1 MKTRIAQTK
10 DGNKAIRLMR
20 DEQVEVGIDVHK
32 RTFSVTLWSEQR
44 QSVVSCWTQPA
55 DAAALIRSLTPCRQ
69 NVGRVVYEAGPTGY
83 GLVRALREAQFRA
96 DVIAPSRTPKST
108 GQEAKSDRLDSR
120 KLALWSAKNLLRP
133 VRVPTVEEEGD
144 RQVFRTRDDA
154 VAKRR
159 RIKQQIK
166 SFLLQHGI
174 PEPEGLAA
182 WSRRGI
188 AALRKIPLSAQLRF
202 SLDFLL
208 DDLDHYNAQV
218 KKADAALKSLAATDR
233 HQQAAEALQTVE
245 GVGPVTAM
253 AVRTELIAPERFND
267 GREVAAMAGLAPLVS
282 RTGETTRQ
290 GPLMKCGNARL
301 RKTLIEAAWR
311 WVAKDAWAGA
321 LYRQLVRN
329 TGDKKKAITA
339 VARRLLIILW
349 RMSVTGQPYQPR
361 SVEEAPS
368 HPRSAKKGGQP
379 GLPDKKTG
387 RKRAPSTSRKRPV
400 SVQPPR

>member
-20 DEQVEVGIDVHK
+20 GEQVEVGIDVHK

-44 QSVVSCWTQPA
+44 QSMVSCWTQPA

-69 NVGRVVYEAGPTGY
+69 NVGRIVYEAGPTGY
-83 GLVRALREAQFRA
+83 GLVRALREVQFTA

-120 KLALWSAKNLLRP
+120 KLAMWSAKNLLRP

-174 PEPEGLAA
+174 PEPEGLRT

-188 AALRKIPLSAQLRF
+188 AALRGLKLSVQLRF

-218 KKADAALKSLAATDR
+218 KKADAALKSLAVTDR
-233 HQQAAEALQTVE
+233 HKQAPRLCRRWRES
-245 GVGPVTAM
+245 
-253 AVRTELIAPERFND
+253 VR
-267 GREVAAMAGLAPLVS
+267 S
-282 RTGETTRQ
+282 RRWR
-290 GPLMKCGNARL
+290 CAR
-301 RKTLIEAAWR
+301 
-311 WVAKDAWAGA
+311 
-321 LYRQLVRN
+321 
-329 TGDKKKAITA
+329 
-339 VARRLLIILW
+339 
-349 RMSVTGQPYQPR
+349 S
-361 SVEEAPS
+361 
-368 HPRSAKKGGQP
+368 
-379 GLPDKKTG
+379 
-387 RKRAPSTSRKRPV
+387 
-400 SVQPPR
+400 